1 MKALHNALRELSF
14 RQNSNL
20 SGNVDSLIT
29 SMLTEQR
36 IPERILVK
44 SGGRI
49 SIIETNQVDWV
60 ESAGNYVTLHVGKE
74 KYMIRETMKNM
85 ENRLSTNTFSRI
97 HRTVIVN
104 INRIQEIKSHYYGD
118 YVVILQDGTNLPL
131 SRRYREVLIKNLG
144 EI

>member
-1 MKALHNALRELSF
+1 
-14 RQNSNL
+14 
-20 SGNVDSLIT
+20 
-29 SMLTEQR
+29 
-36 IPERILVK
+36 
-44 SGGRI
+44 
-49 SIIETNQVDWV
+49 VDWV

-85 ENRLSTNTFSRI
+85 ENRLSTNTFTRI

-118 YVVILQDGTNLPL
+118 YVVILRDGTSLPL

>member
-1 MKALHNALRELSF
+1 MPELNGFEVIQTIGQQNMPAVIFVTAYDQYALKAFEVHAVDYLLKPFDRNRFMKALHNALRELSF

-60 ESAGNYVTLHVGKE
+60 ESAGN
-74 KYMIRETMKNM
+74 N
-85 ENRLSTNTFSRI
+85 
-97 HRTVIVN
+97 
-104 INRIQEIKSHYYGD
+104 
-118 YVVILQDGTNLPL
+118 
-131 SRRYREVLIKNLG
+131 
-144 EI
+144 